1 VTVSSPG
8 AFRDSTEIVVPCDAL
23 DGHREALTDEF
34 TVSVFTAGGTCRI
47 VGSPVEIKG
56 ATDFLSRRGVPVR

>member
-1 VTVSSPG
+1 MSDPG

-34 TVSVFTAGGTCRI
+34 TVSVFAASETCRI
-47 VGSPVEIKG
+47 VGSPIEIKG
-56 ATDFLSRRGVPVR
+56 ATEFLSRRGVPLR

>member
-1 VTVSSPG
+1 VSSPDT
-8 AFRDSTEIVVPCDAL
+8 FRDSTEIVVPCDAL
-23 DGHREALTDEF
+23 DGHREALNEEF

-56 ATDFLSRRGVPVR
+56 ATAFLSRRGVPLR

>member
-1 VTVSSPG
+1 MSGPA

-23 DGHREALTDEF
+23 EGHRDDLAAEY
-34 TVSVFTAGGTCRI
+34 TVSVFDTDGTCRI

-56 ATDFLSRRGVPVR
+56 VSEFLSRRGVPLR

>member
-1 VTVSSPG
+1 MSGPA
-8 AFRDSTEIVVPCDAL
+8 AFRDSTEIVVPCEAL

-34 TVSVFTAGGTCRI
+34 TVSVFSVGGACRI

-56 ATDFLSRRGVPVR
+56 ATNFLSRRGIPVR